1 MREQAKEIQ
10 GCVALCIETISL
22 AGAQYGYP
30 VQLSR
35 STYLKREE
43 RCEHPEY
50 VQRDRKA
57 IA

>member
-1 MREQAKEIQ
+1 MYE
-10 GCVALCIETISL
+10 CVCVSLLCIETISL
-22 AGAQYGYP
+22 AGGPQYGYP